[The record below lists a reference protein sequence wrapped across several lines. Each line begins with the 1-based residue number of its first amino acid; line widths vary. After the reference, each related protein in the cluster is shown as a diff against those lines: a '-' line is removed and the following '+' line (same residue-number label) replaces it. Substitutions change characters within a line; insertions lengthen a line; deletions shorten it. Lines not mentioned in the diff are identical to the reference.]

1 MALTFGGDPK
11 LNAEEK
17 KLMEKARKLRRFRRK
32 AIASGGSLK
41 KKLIKEKARK
51 AAMRERYKR
60 RSAARAKG
68 RTTTRKKG

>member
-11 LNAEEK
+11 FNAEEK
-17 KLMEKARKLRRFRRK
+17 EKARKLRQFRR
-32 AIASGGSLK
+32 AASGVSLK

-51 AAMRERYKR
+51 AERYKR
-60 RSAARAKG
+60 RAKDRAKG